1 MKRLLILSCSKKKKS
16 DPELLPAIE
25 RYDGPTF
32 RVLRRFIKLSSKM
45 AIPSVFILSSK
56 YGLIA
61 HNELIPNYN
70 NRITP
75 QRAQE
80 LQVCATAKLNRV
92 LRAKRHQNLP
102 EHGMFVCLGKD
113 YFPVIDAAISAIKQ
127 NEIAKVAN
135 GSLGKRLAD
144 LHDWLYS
151 DSPMRRRSVPIHTYE
166 GKAFIKGV
174 EIVMTVEQALDIAR
188 HSLSA
193 EFDKATNYQS
203 WYVLVD
209 GERVSPKWLVSQISG
224 LPVSAFHTDAA
235 RRTLQDLGIQVYTA

>member
-1 MKRLLILSCSKKKKS
+1 M
-16 DPELLPAIE
+16 LPAIE

-32 RVLRRFIKLSSKM
+32 RVLRRFKHQSSEAAM
-45 AIPSVFILSSK
+45 PSVYILSSEF
-56 YGLIA
+56 GLIA
-61 HNELIPNYN
+61 HHDLIPNYES
-70 NRITP
+70 RITR

-80 LQVCATAKLNRV
+80 LQTCSTAKLNQV

-113 YFPVIDAAISAIKQ
+113 YFQVLDGAISAVKR
-127 NEIAKVAN
+127 NEVVKVAS
-135 GSLGKRLAD
+135 GSLGKRLAE
-144 LHDWLYS
+144 LHDWLYA
-151 DSPMRRRSVPIHTYE
+151 DSPMRRQSAPIHTYK
-166 GKAFIKGV
+166 GKAFIKGI
-174 EIVMTVEQALDIAR
+174 EIVMTIEQVLDVAR
-188 HSLSA
+188 HSLST

-235 RRTLQDLGIQVYTA
+235 RRILHDLGVQVHTA